1 MPGHI
6 EFETTFSV
14 GTDAVLPDLADLAP
28 GGIERRSHELDA
40 TYFDTGDL
48 RLAARRVT
56 LRRRTGGT
64 DAGWH
69 LKVPWGEGAKREFH
83 VPLGSD
89 PDTVPGELADLARAA
104 ARGAALRP
112 VARIAT
118 RRTESALLDAG
129 GTPLVLVAD
138 DTVTGEAVGAA
149 PTTWRE
155 VEVERADGDSALQ
168 ERVGERLAA
177 AGAVPSATGS
187 KLLTV
192 LGDRVP
198 RPVPRPSGDTAGE
211 VVRAYLW
218 DQVEHLLAHDPPVRL
233 DEPDAV
239 HQMRVATRRLRAVL
253 QVFPSVLR
261 RDATRPVADELRRL
275 SGVLAPARDLE
286 VLRERCEAWLDTL
299 PESAAGHGLTGT
311 WLAAV
316 DDHRAVEARRIAQEL
331 AGTRY
336 LALLDALDALRTGPP
351 LTGRAGERA
360 RTVLADDLTRACRR
374 AADARDHATAA
385 RDADTRVTAWHE
397 VRKAAK
403 RTRYA
408 ATLAAP
414 VLGGPAKR
422 VRSWASR
429 LQEVLG
435 EHQDGVALRGYLEE
449 HAPALV
455 AAGDD
460 RDAVL
465 VTLGALAGA
474 EAGRGT
480 ALIEEAARAWSAGPD
495 PREPLAA
502 HTRRRAG

>member
-1 MPGHI
+1 M
-6 EFETTFSV
+6 
-14 GTDAVLPDLADLAP
+14 PDLSDLAP

-40 TYFDTGDL
+40 TYVDTADL
-48 RLAARRVT
+48 GLAARGVT

-69 LKVPWGEGAKREFH
+69 LKIPWGEGAKREFH
-83 VPLGSD
+83 APLGTD
-89 PDTVPGELADLARAA
+89 TDTAPDELAGLVRAT
-104 ARGAALRP
+104 ARGAELRP

-118 RRTESALLDAG
+118 RRTEYALRDAD

-138 DTVTGEAVGAA
+138 DTVTGEATGADS
-149 PTTWRE
+149 TTWRE
-155 VEVERADGDSALQ
+155 VEVELADGDRALQ

-198 RPVPRPSGDTAGE
+198 RPVLRPAPRSSGGTAGD
-211 VVRAYLW
+211 VVRTYLW
-218 DQVEHLLAHDPPVRL
+218 DQVEHLLVHDPPVRL

-239 HQMRVATRRLRAVL
+239 HQMRVATRRVRAVL
-253 QVFPSVLR
+253 QVFPGALR

-275 SGVLAPARDLE
+275 SGVLGLARDLE
-286 VLRERCEAWLDTL
+286 VLRERCESWLTELPQRTAGHRLTGAWLR
-299 PESAAGHGLTGT
+299 
-311 WLAAV
+311 AV
-316 DDHRAVEARRIAQEL
+316 DDHRAVERRRIDEEL
-331 AGTRY
+331 AGARY
-336 LALLDALDALRTGPP
+336 LALLDALDGLRTDPP
-351 LTGRAGERA
+351 LAERAGGQA
-360 RTVLADDLTRACRR
+360 RTVLAEDLARSCLRM
-374 AADARDHATAA
+374 ADAHDHATAA

-414 VLGGPAKR
+414 ALGRPAKR

-435 EHQDGVALRGYLEE
+435 EHQDGVALRAYLEE
-449 HAPALV
+449 HAHTLV
-455 AAGDD
+455 AADED
-460 RDAVL
+460 RDAAL
-465 VTLGALAGA
+465 VSLGALAGA
-474 EAGRGT
+474 EAVRGT
-480 ALIEEAARAWSAGPD
+480 ALIEEAARVWAKGPD
-495 PREPLAA
+495 PRDPLAA
-502 HTRRRAG
+502 HTGRRPG

>member
-28 GGIERRSHELDA
+28 GGIERRTHELDA
-40 TYFDTGDL
+40 AYLDTEDL
-48 RLAARRVT
+48 RLAARGVT

-69 LKVPWGEGAKREFH
+69 LKIPWGEGAKREFH
-83 VPLGSD
+83 VPLGQD
-89 PDTVPGELADLARAA
+89 TDTVPGELADLARATV
-104 ARGAALRP
+104 RGAALRP

-118 RRTESALLDAG
+118 RRTESALRDAD

-138 DTVTGEAVGAA
+138 DTVTGEATES
-149 PTTWRE
+149 TTWRE
-155 VEVERADGDSALQ
+155 VEVELAGGDRALV
-168 ERVGERLAA
+168 ERVGERLTA

-198 RPVPRPSGDTAGE
+198 RPAPRPSGDTAGD

-218 DQVEHLLAHDPPVRL
+218 DQVEHLLVHDPPVRL

-239 HQMRVATRRLRAVL
+239 HQMRVATRRIRAVL
-253 QVFPSVLR
+253 QVFPTVLR
-261 RDATRPVADELRRL
+261 RDATRPLADELRRL
-275 SGVLAPARDLE
+275 SGVLGLARDLE
-286 VLRERCEAWLDTL
+286 VLRERCESWLAELPERTAGHRLSGAWLG
-299 PESAAGHGLTGT
+299 AI
-311 WLAAV
+311 
-316 DDHRAVEARRIAQEL
+316 DDHRAVETRRIADEL
-331 AGTRY
+331 AGARY
-336 LALLDALDALRTGPP
+336 LALLDALDDLRAEPP
-351 LTGRAGERA
+351 LTGQAGREA
-360 RTVLADDLTRACRR
+360 RTVLADDLTRACHRL
-374 AADARDHATAA
+374 ADAHDHATAA
-385 RDADTRVTAWHE
+385 RGAGARVTAWHE

-414 VLGGPAKR
+414 VLGRPAKR

-429 LQEVLG
+429 LQQVLG
-435 EHQDGVALRGYLEE
+435 EHQDGVALRAYLAE
-449 HAPALV
+449 HAHTL
-455 AAGDD
+455 AAAVDD
-460 RDAVL
+460 RDAAL

-474 EAGRGT
+474 EAARGA
-480 ALIEEAARAWSAGPD
+480 ALIEEAARVWSGGPD
-495 PREPLAA
+495 PRDPLPG
-502 HTRRRAG
+502 R

>member
-14 GTDAVLPDLADLAP
+14 DTDAVLPDLADLAP

-69 LKVPWGEGAKREFH
+69 LKIPWGEGAKREFH
-83 VPLGSD
+83 VPLGTD
-89 PDTVPGELADLARAA
+89 TDTVPGELADLARAS

-112 VARIAT
+112 VARIGT
-118 RRTESALLDAG
+118 RRTESALRAAD

-138 DTVTGEAVGAA
+138 DTVTGEAGDDS
-149 PTTWRE
+149 TTWRE
-155 VEVERADGDSALQ
+155 VEVELADGDHALQ
-168 ERVGERLAA
+168 ERVGERLVA
-177 AGAVPSATGS
+177 AGAAPSATGS

-198 RPVPRPSGDTAGE
+198 APVPRPSGGTAAD

-218 DQVEHLLAHDPPVRL
+218 DQVEHLLVHDPPVRL

-239 HQMRVATRRLRAVL
+239 HQMRVATRRIRAVL
-253 QVFPSVLR
+253 QVFPTVLR

-275 SGVLAPARDLE
+275 SGVLGPARDLE
-286 VLRERCEAWLDTL
+286 VLRERCESWFTELPERTAGHRLTGAWLG
-299 PESAAGHGLTGT
+299 AI
-311 WLAAV
+311 
-316 DDHRAVEARRIAQEL
+316 DDHRAVEARRIAEEM
-331 AGTRY
+331 AGARY
-336 LALLDALDALRTGPP
+336 LALLDALDDLRTEPP
-351 LTGRAGERA
+351 LTERAGRAA
-360 RTVLADDLTRACRR
+360 RSVLARDLTRACRR
-374 AADARDHATAA
+374 MADAHDHATAA

-403 RTRYA
+403 RIRYA

-435 EHQDGVALRGYLEE
+435 EHQDGVALRAYLEE
-449 HAPALV
+449 HAHTLV

-460 RDAVL
+460 RDAAL

-474 EAGRGT
+474 EAARGP

-495 PREPLAA
+495 PRDPLAE
-502 HTRRRAG
+502 G